1 MEKDKM
7 SEEEKK
13 ELQELINLLYN
24 NHLSQYGKRKLE
36 AYIKKQQ
43 KEIEELYK
51 VNKMIEL
58 YKSEGMPEDTEMVLM
73 HKKDFLRNFEVISK
87 DTIKAKI
94 KELKKMKLTKGDIF
108 FKMRN
113 YAILILRELLE
124 E

>member
-1 MEKDKM
+1 M
-7 SEEEKK
+7 SEEEKE